1 MENVKHV
8 LNMQN
13 IYLWTS
19 LCKKQFLYGLDKAKQ
34 QTWFCSFT
42 LLSFCFFFVPT
53 RRPCLSFNFHFGFN
67 LMDFIWFRFSG
78 EYSDAC
84 WSTT

>member
-19 LCKKQFLYGLDKAKQ
+19 LCKKQFLNGLDKAK
-34 QTWFCSFT
+34 
-42 LLSFCFFFVPT
+42 
-53 RRPCLSFNFHFGFN
+53 
-67 LMDFIWFRFSG
+67 
-78 EYSDAC
+78 
-84 WSTT
+84 